1 MSEDDNPEDEGEGI
15 KNLRKQFAELKKER
29 TAEQEELSKFRLG
42 ARTTSV
48 STILKAKGIPES
60 AAKLYTGEDT
70 SEDAVGKWLEDFA
83 DVFQPKSGT
92 DENAQ
97 NAQRVSDAS
106 QGASSTQQNGTDLRV
121 LGDIDEIRRA
131 LDTLPREELEKMG
144 LIPPDVQYGPR
155 R

>member
-1 MSEDDNPEDEGEGI
+1 MSDDEDLDNDSEGI

-29 TAEQEELSKFRLG
+29 TAEQEELNKFRLG
-42 ARTTSV
+42 ARTASV
-48 STILKAKGIPES
+48 TGFLKAKGIPES

-144 LIPPDVQYGPR
+144 LVPPDVQYGPR